1 MTWSTPF
8 TKVSSG
14 DFDHGDIAWFAGGKL
29 NACYNC
35 VDKHLP
41 HRAEQTAIIW
51 DGDEIGTSR
60 LITYAEL
67 AREVSKIANVLK
79 AEGVKKGD
87 VVTLYM
93 PMIPELTMTMLA
105 CARIGAIH
113 SVVFAGFSAEA
124 LRDRIV
130 DCNSKYVVTA
140 DQGLRGG
147 KVIELK
153 KTVDLAMKGCR
164 DIKTCLVVKR
174 TGADVNMT
182 SGRDVYL
189 QDRLLKV
196 TPFIVCLSCRDM
208 YSPLAPSSH
217 QPYPTYDIISPYYT
231 IPLYDL

>member
-1 MTWSTPF
+1 MSWISPF

-14 DFDHGDIAWFAGGKL
+14 DFDNGDIAWFLDGKL

-41 HRAEQTAIIW
+41 HRADQTAIIW
-51 DGDEIGTSR
+51 DGDEPGTNR

-113 SVVFAGFSAEA
+113 SVVFAGFSAES

-130 DCNSKYVVTA
+130 DCNSKYVGEIRITT
-140 DQGLRGG
+140 QSY
-147 KVIELK
+147 I
-153 KTVDLAMKGCR
+153 TVA
-164 DIKTCLVVKR
+164 
-174 TGADVNMT
+174 
-182 SGRDVYL
+182 
-189 QDRLLKV
+189 
-196 TPFIVCLSCRDM
+196 
-208 YSPLAPSSH
+208 
-217 QPYPTYDIISPYYT
+217 
-231 IPLYDL
+231 

>member
-14 DFDHGDIAWFAGGKL
+14 DFDHGDIAWFTGGKL

-35 VDKHLP
+35 IDKHLP

-51 DGDEIGTSR
+51 DGDESGTSR

-196 TPFIVCLSCRDM
+196 TPLLVCRDIF
-208 YSPLAPSSH
+208 SLSSTLPITLSYLQH
-217 QPYPTYDIISPYYT
+217 NIHILHDTT
-231 IPLYDL
+231 V